1 MTDLEYT
8 QAFIRDM
15 KRELDALRAA
25 FERINCP
32 VGWGNHLVMD
42 GRTREPEDF
51 TAPA

>member
-8 QAFIRDM
+8 QDYIRHM
-15 KRELDALRAA
+15 KRDLDKLRAA
-25 FERINCP
+25 VERANCP

-51 TAPA
+51 TAPL